1 MLEKLKHSL
10 ENAPVVK
17 FQDYEYF
24 VFSIDDGIPTI
35 EPELFKEVI
44 DAMADLI
51 EGQYDKIV
59 TAEAMGIHLAAGLS
73 MKTGV
78 PFTIIRKRKYGLPGE
93 KEFDQE
99 TGYSSR
105 KMYINGLEKG
115 DRVLLL
121 DDLISTGGTIIG
133 ILRALGQMGVEVV
146 DVIIVIDK
154 GTGRKKVEEK
164 FGIKVKTLV
173 GIDITDGKVTVRD
186 DRNDNP

>member
-1 MLEKLKHSL
+1 MLERLRHSL

-17 FQDYEYF
+17 FQDYDYF
-24 VFSIDDGIPTI
+24 VFSIADGIPTI
-35 EPELFKEVI
+35 EPDLFKDVI
-44 DAMADLI
+44 DAMAEKI

-73 MKTGV
+73 LKTGK
-78 PFTIIRKRKYGLPGE
+78 PFTIIRKRKYGLPDE

-105 KMYINGLEKG
+105 KMYINGLKKG
-115 DRVLLL
+115 DRVVLL

-154 GTGRKKVEEK
+154 GEGRKKVEEK

-173 GIDITDGKVTVRD
+173 GIDIADGKVTVRD
-186 DRNDNP
+186 D